1 MHFALTVCAH
11 KCLSRRTSARL
22 QFASNVTWHRFGP
35 LAGFTYGP
43 RSSGLSF
50 SQSLN
55 ARGLPSERRDLWFG
69 NARLHDTLSWDGNGN
84 LTAITDNVGSV
95 ESFRNA
101 SRSMVYDGLDRLTIA
116 NSAPQPALRGSTPWT
131 YSWGEARFGYDGL
144 DNVRSFVMGAAD
156 FTYAYDANG
165 RLQSVSQAWMPT
177 PVVSYTHNARG
188 QMTGRQF
195 GGQQFTLNW
204 DSAHRVT
211 QTWNAASSVVES
223 YRYDAHGHRVRTVRG
238 GETVYQVYT
247 QAGDL
252 LSETSSNG
260 ATRKY
265 ARLGGR
271 LIGESVNGGRYAI
284 HTDVIGSVRQK
295 TDVLGTL
302 VYEDVRAPYGS
313 TLLGGEYQNGPA
325 FTGHMEDGAT
335 GLTYMKARYYDP
347 VAMRFISPDPVYV
360 DLVTGGNF
368 NRYWYANNNPYTF
381 IDPDGRQAVT
391 GTRIDRSRV
400 IERILRAVPFAPVPP
415 PPPSSV
421 PDNDPAT
428 TYPSDSPSPSGTE
441 SVRPQRPEGR
451 AERPTRE
458 DYTGRPERP
467 GTCQSV
473 PPDEG
478 DSGPRTPDYVTPD
491 MDSDRFRRGPGS
503 TQIDNEDNSVS

>member
-1 MHFALTVCAH
+1 M
-11 KCLSRRTSARL
+11 
-22 QFASNVTWHRFGP
+22 
-35 LAGFTYGP
+35 
-43 RSSGLSF
+43 
-50 SQSLN
+50 
-55 ARGLPSERRDLWFG
+55 
-69 NARLHDTLSWDGNGN
+69 SWDGNGN

-95 ESFRNA
+95 ESFSNA

-116 NSAPQPALRGSTPWT
+116 NSAPQPQLRTSTPWA
-131 YSWGEARFGYDGL
+131 YSWGEASFSYDGL
-144 DNVRSFVMGAAD
+144 DNIRTFNMAAVD

-165 RLQSVSQAWMPT
+165 RLQSVSQAWVPT
-177 PVVSYTHNARG
+177 PVASYTHNARG

-252 LSETSSNG
+252 LWETSSNG

-335 GLTYMKARYYDP
+335 GLTYMKARYYHP

-368 NRYWYANNNPYTF
+368 NRYWYANNNPYTYV
-381 IDPDGRQAVT
+381 DPDGRDVRIAIPLVVGGIVGWCGTRGATACQQAAARTAATVRALYFGGRLLTEAQDPPSGVQEQGEEESGIPPSAGYGENQQSGEGNQPDQKNGREPRDRTSHGEERAQQGRHDPHRQVGDSNRGIREGRQFRDTETGNTIYVKGNRVVVVRPDGKHTQFTNPRANT
-391 GTRIDRSRV
+391 GTRIRSGKW
-400 IERILRAVPFAPVPP
+400 EPM
-415 PPPSSV
+415 
-421 PDNDPAT
+421 N
-428 TYPSDSPSPSGTE
+428 
-441 SVRPQRPEGR
+441 
-451 AERPTRE
+451 
-458 DYTGRPERP
+458 
-467 GTCQSV
+467 
-473 PPDEG
+473 
-478 DSGPRTPDYVTPD
+478 
-491 MDSDRFRRGPGS
+491 
-503 TQIDNEDNSVS
+503 